1 MVNFKGSKS
10 EEERLT
16 DSTKIIG
23 KYPDK
28 IPVIVEKYAK
38 SSIKNIDK
46 NKYLVSGDMTM
57 SQFIYI
63 IRKRIKLKSS
73 EALFFFVNNILC
85 NNSQSMIEIYNL
97 YKDKDGFLYI
107 EYSSENTF
115 G

>member
-1 MVNFKGSKS
+1 MQS
-10 EEERLT
+10 E
-16 DSTKIIG
+16 
-23 KYPDK
+23 
-28 IPVIVEKYAK
+28 
-38 SSIKNIDK
+38 NIDK

-63 IRKRIKLKSS
+63 IRKRIQLKSS